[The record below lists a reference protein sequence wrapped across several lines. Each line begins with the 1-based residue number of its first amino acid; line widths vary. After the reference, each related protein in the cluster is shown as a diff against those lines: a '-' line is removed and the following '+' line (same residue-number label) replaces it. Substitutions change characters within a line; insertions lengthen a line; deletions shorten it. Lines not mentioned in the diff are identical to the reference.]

1 MLFINISADLS
12 RGIWLQLNG
21 EQHGSAAPHSQAE
34 LVLPEVTRRR
44 GGVAAWRAS
53 AASNVTSG
61 GLFLNRKVKSL
72 GLWYTNIVAWE
83 EHLVSTLGTTYSMY
97 YSLHFPHS
105 PIPMSIPRLCGA
117 ETLLH
122 AEHPPPCPS
131 SQHFVLSLVSPASVS
146 PNPCSPDPR
155 LSKSIFLK

>member
-61 GLFLNRKVKSL
+61 GLFLNRKV
-72 GLWYTNIVAWE
+72 N
-83 EHLVSTLGTTYSMY
+83 HLA
-97 YSLHFPHS
+97 
-105 PIPMSIPRLCGA
+105 CGI
-117 ETLLH
+117 
-122 AEHPPPCPS
+122 
-131 SQHFVLSLVSPASVS
+131 Q
-146 PNPCSPDPR
+146 
-155 LSKSIFLK
+155 I